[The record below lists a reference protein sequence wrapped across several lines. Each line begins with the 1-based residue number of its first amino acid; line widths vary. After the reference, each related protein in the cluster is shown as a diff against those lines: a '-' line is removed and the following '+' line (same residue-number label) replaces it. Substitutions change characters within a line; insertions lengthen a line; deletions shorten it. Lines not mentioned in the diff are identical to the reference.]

1 MTTDDDMFLA
11 QILMVLCFI
20 PIVTYLLLTAWERWV
35 RRDAIELYR
44 RTMIFRTV
52 SVRANKRV
60 LR

>member
-20 PIVTYLLLTAWERWV
+20 PIVTYLLLTAWERWGTP
-35 RRDAIELYR
+35 RYR
-44 RTMIFRTV
+44 RAIIFREA
-52 SVRANKRV
+52 SARANQKV